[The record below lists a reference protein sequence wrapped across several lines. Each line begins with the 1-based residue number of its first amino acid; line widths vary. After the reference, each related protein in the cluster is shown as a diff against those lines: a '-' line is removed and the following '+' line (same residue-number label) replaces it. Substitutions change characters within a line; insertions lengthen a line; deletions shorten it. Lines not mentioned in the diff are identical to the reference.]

1 MDFFRFRTIEN
12 KMDYKLNL
20 LQEAGLSSLTYIVEK
35 MNGKIDNINTFGI
48 RMHKW
53 KPIYGKRDEIMAERR
68 TLIQVT
74 EAIQKV
80 MKYAGIGEVE
90 TVSLE
95 EAYGRYLAEE
105 LRADHDVPPFD
116 RSPYD
121 GFAIRAV
128 DSTKAKL
135 DNPIEFEVIETI
147 GAGQVASKTVQ
158 PFQAVRIMTGAQIPD
173 GCDAV
178 VMLELAKQY
187 ERDGKTY
194 MSIKRPF
201 QQGDNISFQGEDAK
215 KGEVLVPKGT
225 FINPGV
231 QALLATFGYA
241 QVKVARK
248 PRIGIFATGNEL
260 LDVSEPLVPGKIRNS
275 NAYMIQA
282 QVVRSGAEPV
292 YFGKLADDVDTC
304 FTAIQKAL
312 SQVDFLITTGGVS
325 VGDYDY
331 LPAIYERL
339 GAEVLF
345 NKVAMRP
352 GSVTTVAQLN
362 GKLLFGLSGNPSAC
376 YVGYEL
382 FVRPVVR
389 TRLFSPKPY
398 LRKATATLMADFP
411 KPNPFTR
418 FVRSY
423 VTVEDGRLTVSPVGT
438 DKSNIVT
445 SLAKA
450 NALMVLPGGTR
461 GFARGD
467 TVDVWLL
474 EDEEGSDI

>member
-1 MDFFRFRTIEN
+1 MLEKRTSI
-12 KMDYKLNL
+12 
-20 LQEAGLSSLTYIVEK
+20 
-35 MNGKIDNINTFGI
+35 
-48 RMHKW
+48 
-53 KPIYGKRDEIMAERR
+53 P
-68 TLIQVT
+68 VT
-74 EAIQKV
+74 EAIERV
-80 MKYAGIGEVE
+80 MKYAGEGEAE
-90 TVSLE
+90 TVRLE

-128 DSTKAKL
+128 DSAQAKL
-135 DNPIEFEVIETI
+135 DNPVEFEVIETI
-147 GAGQVASKTVQ
+147 GAGQVATKAVE
-158 PFQAVRIMTGAQIPD
+158 PFQAVRIMTGAQIPA

-201 QQGDNISFQGEDAK
+201 RPGDNISFQGEDAK
-215 KGEVLVPKGT
+215 KGDALVPKGT
-225 FINPGV
+225 RINPGV

-241 QVKVARK
+241 KVKVARK
-248 PRIGIFATGNEL
+248 PRIGIFATGSEL
-260 LDVSEPLVPGKIRNS
+260 LDVSDPLVPGKIRNS

-282 QVVRSGAEPV
+282 QVVRSGAEPI
-292 YFGKLADDVDTC
+292 YFGKLMDDLDTC
-304 FTAIQKAL
+304 FAAIQSAL
-312 SQVDFLITTGGVS
+312 DQVDMLITTGGVS

-331 LPAIYERL
+331 LPIIYKRL

-352 GSVTTVAQLN
+352 GSVTTVAHLD

-389 TRLFSPKPY
+389 TRLFSTKPY
-398 LRKATATLMADFP
+398 LKKATATLMADFP

-423 VTVEDGRLTVSPVGT
+423 VALEDGRLTVAPVGM

-445 SLAKA
+445 SLARA

-461 GFARGD
+461 GFAKGD
-467 TVDVWLL
+467 TVEVWLL
-474 EDEEGSDI
+474 EDEEGSDV

>member
-1 MDFFRFRTIEN
+1 M
-12 KMDYKLNL
+12 
-20 LQEAGLSSLTYIVEK
+20 V
-35 MNGKIDNINTFGI
+35 
-48 RMHKW
+48 
-53 KPIYGKRDEIMAERR
+53 ERR
-68 TLIQVT
+68 TPISVI

-80 MKYAGIGEVE
+80 MNFAKEGETE
-90 TVSLE
+90 IIPLE
-95 EAYGRYLAEE
+95 EAYGRYLAED
-105 LRADHDVPPFD
+105 LLADHDVPPFD

-128 DSTKAKL
+128 DSRSASL
-135 DNPIEFEVIETI
+135 DHPVEFEVIETI
-147 GAGQVASKTVQ
+147 GAGEVAKKEMG
-158 PFQAVRIMTGAQIPD
+158 PFQAVRIMTGAQIPS

-178 VMLELAKQY
+178 VMFEVANEY
-187 ERDGKTY
+187 ERNGKTY
-194 MSIKRPF
+194 MSIKRSFRP
-201 QQGDNISFQGEDAK
+201 GDNISFQGEDTK
-215 KGEVLVPKGT
+215 KGEVLVAKGT
-225 FINPGV
+225 LINPGV

-241 QVKVARK
+241 NVKVAKK
-248 PRIGIFATGNEL
+248 PRIGIFATGSEL

-282 QVVRSGAEPV
+282 QAIRSGASPL
-292 YFGKLADDVDTC
+292 YFGKLPDNIDRC
-304 FTAIQKAL
+304 FAAIEQAL
-312 SQVDFLITTGGVS
+312 PEVDFLITTGGVS

-352 GSVTTVAQLN
+352 GSVTTVAQMQ

-382 FVRPVVR
+382 FVRPIVR
-389 TRLFSPKPY
+389 TMLCSPTPHLYKT
-398 LRKATATLMADFP
+398 KATLLADFP

-423 VTVEDGRLTVSPVGT
+423 VKAQDGQLYVMPVGT

-461 GFARGD
+461 GFMQGD
-467 TVDVWLL
+467 LVDVWLL
-474 EDEEGSDI
+474 EHEEGSAL